1 MITQCFFAPNKLR
14 LYSSVQ
20 DKFPVFVYSFLRT
33 LFVDCICTLSHCVY
47 VVGVTLHVREDSGL
61 VRPHKVPGAKE
72 LHRELSHVM
81 LHLQDVMW
89 NVLGQADLCRPPPG
103 ENWIGLQRCS
113 PLPAEVR
120 CVALGP
126 DLKRP
131 HLTQRMSLNRG
142 LFPALQSLQNQLP

>member
-1 MITQCFFAPNKLR
+1 MIIQCFLCPNKLR

-20 DKFPVFVYSFLRT
+20 DKFPVFVYSFIRT

-47 VVGVTLHVREDSGL
+47 VVGVTLHVWEDSGL

-103 ENWIGLQRCS
+103 ELDQFTETQPFNCRGAMC
-113 PLPAEVR
+113 
-120 CVALGP
+120 CVGA
-126 DLKRP
+126 
-131 HLTQRMSLNRG
+131 
-142 LFPALQSLQNQLP
+142 